1 MIQIVKIREIAAT
14 LLDNDHE
21 LDATSEL
28 EEQSREYVVRF
39 ADILA
44 DLDHMGYSTIIPPL
58 F

>member
-1 MIQIVKIREIAAT
+1 MKIREIAAT

-28 EEQSREYVVRF
+28 ELQSREYVVRF

-44 DLDHMGYSTIIPPL
+44 DLDHMGYSTIISPL